1 VSDNRMSETPMTA
14 TTYVPSAAGRIMR
27 SLPVIGRVI
36 RDIEREIDTVYY
48 LIVILIT
55 ALVLAVQAWGL
66 AALVVTAVALVPVIF
81 VLLIWI
87 TLP

>member
-1 VSDNRMSETPMTA
+1 MPETRMTA
-14 TTYVPSAAGRIMR
+14 ATHVPSPAGRVLR
-27 SLPVIGRVI
+27 ALPVIGRVI

-55 ALVLAVQAWGL
+55 ALVLAVKAWGL

-81 VLLIWI
+81 LLLIWI

>member
-1 VSDNRMSETPMTA
+1 MTA
-14 TTYVPSAAGRIMR
+14 QSFETLRPAR
-27 SLPVIGRVI
+27 SPLSRFLRALPVVGRVI
-36 RDIEREIDTVYY
+36 REIEREIDTIYY
-48 LIVILIT
+48 LIVILLT

-66 AALVVTAVALVPVIF
+66 AALVVTAVSLVPVIF

>member
-1 VSDNRMSETPMTA
+1 MTA
-14 TTYVPSAAGRIMR
+14 QSFETLTPAR
-27 SLPVIGRVI
+27 SPLSRFFRALPVVGRVI
-36 RDIEREIDTVYY
+36 REIEREIDTIYY
-48 LIVILIT
+48 LIVILLT

-66 AALVVTAVALVPVIF
+66 AALVVTAVSLVPVIF